1 MNQQPAQRWQR
12 TLYILVAAQLVSAVG
27 FGMFFPFLP
36 LYVEQ
41 LGTNTS
47 LSLEFW
53 AGMVFAGQALTM
65 AVTSPIWGS
74 LADRY
79 GRKAM
84 IERAMYGGAVI
95 ILLMGF
101 ARSAEELALLRAI
114 QGMITGTIAA
124 VNALTASVVP
134 RERTGYAMGL
144 LQVGLWAGI
153 AAGPLLGGVV
163 ADSFGFRAAFIVTA
177 VLLVTS
183 GIVVTFGVR
192 EQFTPPAQGVKRPSI
207 LSNWR
212 RVLVLPSVGAAYT
225 TRFLNWLG
233 PNMLLPVL
241 PLYIAS
247 VLHGSDRISTFT
259 GLVVG
264 LSSAAGTVSALY
276 LGRLGDRLG
285 HRRVLIGGTIVAA
298 IGFLPQAFVSEG
310 WHLLV
315 LQALTGAAT
324 GGMNPALSALLAR
337 YTPDGEEGTVF
348 GIDNSV
354 NASARAVAPLL
365 GAAIAAWF
373 GLPSIFIATTLVLLG
388 AAALVFRFLPEHT
401 AAAPAATQAR
411 PLPGESLAGMS
422 DEG

>member
-1 MNQQPAQRWQR
+1 MTQNQPQGWQR
-12 TLYILVAAQLVSAVG
+12 TLYILVAAQLVSAIG

-41 LGTNTS
+41 LGTRTG

-53 AGMVFAGQALTM
+53 AGMVYAGQALAM
-65 AVTSPIWGS
+65 AITSPIWGA

-84 IERAMYGGAVI
+84 IERAMYGGAII

-101 ARSAEELALLRAI
+101 ARSAEELAALRAI

-124 VNALTASVVP
+124 INALAASFVP

-153 AAGPLLGGVV
+153 AAGPLLGGIV
-163 ADSFGFRAAFIVTA
+163 ADALGFRAAFLITA
-177 VLLVTS
+177 VLLVIA
-183 GIVVTFGVR
+183 GIVVTFAVNER
-192 EQFTPPAQGVKRPSI
+192 FTPPEGVRRPNI
-207 LSNWR
+207 LSHWR
-212 RVLVLPSVGAAYT
+212 RVMALPGVAPAYA

-247 VLHGSDRISTFT
+247 LLHGSDRISTFT

-264 LSSAAGTVSALY
+264 LSSAAGTMSALY
-276 LGRLGDRLG
+276 LGRLGDRVG
-285 HRRVLIGGTIVAA
+285 HRRVLLPGTLIAA
-298 IGFLPQAFVSEG
+298 FAFLPQAFVTEG
-310 WHLLV
+310 WHLLL

-324 GGMNPALSALLAR
+324 GGMNPALSALLTR
-337 YTPDGEEGTVF
+337 YTRAGDEGSVF

-354 NASARAVAPLL
+354 NASARAAAPLL
-365 GAAIAAWF
+365 GAAVAAWF
-373 GLPSIFIATTLVLLG
+373 GLPSIFIVTALVLLG
-388 AAALVFRFLPEHT
+388 AAALVFRHLPEHT
-401 AAAPAATQAR
+401 PVPPSVAPAPRQR
-411 PLPGESLAGMS
+411 RV
-422 DEG
+422 

>member
-1 MNQQPAQRWQR
+1 MNVQGQTKQEQPQGWQR
-12 TLYILVAAQLVSAVG
+12 TLYILVTAQLVSAIG

-41 LGTNTS
+41 LGTHTG

-53 AGMVFAGQALTM
+53 AGMVYAGQALAM
-65 AVTSPIWGS
+65 AITSPIWGS

-101 ARSAEELALLRAI
+101 ARSAEELAALRAI

-124 VNALTASVVP
+124 INALTASFVP

-153 AAGPLLGGVV
+153 AAGPLLGGIV
-163 ADSFGFRAAFIVTA
+163 ADAFGFRAAFLITA
-177 VLLVTS
+177 VLLVIA
-183 GIVVTFGVR
+183 GIVVTFAVKER
-192 EQFTPPAQGVKRPSI
+192 FTPPPEGVRRPSI
-207 LSNWR
+207 LSDWR
-212 RVLVLPSVGAAYT
+212 RVMALPGVAPAYA

-247 VLHGSDRISTFT
+247 LLHGSDRISTFT

-276 LGRLGDRLG
+276 LGRLGDRVG
-285 HRRVLIGGTIVAA
+285 HRRVLLIGTLIAA
-298 IGFLPQAFVSEG
+298 FGFLPQAFVTEG
-310 WHLLV
+310 WHLLL

-324 GGMNPALSALLAR
+324 GGMNPALSALLTR
-337 YTPDGEEGTVF
+337 YSRAGDEGSVF

-354 NASARAVAPLL
+354 NASARAAAPLL
-365 GAAIAAWF
+365 GAAVAAWF
-373 GLPSIFIATTLVLLG
+373 GLPSIFIVTALVLLG
-388 AAALVFRFLPEHT
+388 AAALVFRRLPERIT
-401 AAAPAATQAR
+401 VPASVAPAPRQRRA
-411 PLPGESLAGMS
+411 
-422 DEG
+422 